1 MELVPGTPRLL
12 PWVASILYAAVGIAG
27 LAFAGAGL
35 CAEPAMSTAGF
46 VVVLGFLIGLE
57 IVERRLPADRRLA
70 VGLLAVRLVA
80 FVGVGALECSGFSR
94 ILYVLIP
101 FLAYFSL
108 GRKASYA
115 LAGLVAA
122 GVVAAL
128 TLTTPGWYTDSERV
142 ADVLMLSTGLVL
154 TVSMAEVAAH
164 AQRLLGRV
172 AELATASERNRLAR
186 DMHDSLGHHLT
197 VIAVQLEKAAAF
209 RERDPAAADQALADA
224 RLSTR
229 YALEDVRQS
238 VGALRDGV
246 ETFALG
252 PALRT
257 LVARVDDGSFA
268 VSLSIEGDES
278 RFARPT
284 LVALYR
290 AAQEGLTNASR
301 HARARSVSVE
311 VSLAEAAARLVVA
324 DDGRG
329 FEAAEPGFGLRGMD
343 ERLAL
348 VGGSL
353 QVSSSPGSGTRL
365 LVTIPR
371 SERP

>member
-1 MELVPGTPRLL
+1 MELVPSTPRLL

-27 LAFAGAGL
+27 LAFAIAGL
-35 CAEPAMSTAGF
+35 CSEPAVRTVGF
-46 VVVLGFLIGLE
+46 VAVLGFLIVLE
-57 IVERRLPADRRLA
+57 AAERRLPDDRRLA
-70 VGLLAVRLVA
+70 VGLLALRLVA

-115 LAGLVAA
+115 LAVLLAGGLL
-122 GVVAAL
+122 AAL
-128 TLTTPGWYTDSERV
+128 TVRTPSWYTDAEQVS
-142 ADVLMLSTGLVL
+142 DVLMLSTGLVMA
-154 TVSMAEVAAH
+154 VSMAEVAAH
-164 AQRLLGRV
+164 AQRLAGRI
-172 AELATASERNRLAR
+172 AELATATERNRLAR

-197 VIAVQLEKAAAF
+197 VIAVQLEKATAF

-246 ETFALG
+246 ETFALA

-257 LVARVDDGSFA
+257 LVARVDDGRFA

-278 RFARPT
+278 RFGRPA

-301 HARARSVSVE
+301 HAEATAVSVE
-311 VSLAEAAARLVVA
+311 VSLEEAAARLTVA

-329 FEAAEPGFGLRGMD
+329 FDRAEPGFGLRGMD

-348 VGGSL
+348 VGGTLS
-353 QVSSSPGSGTRL
+353 VSSSPGSGTRL
-365 LVTIPR
+365 AVTIPR